1 MVTVRVGNVCARA
14 LGEMASAANVARAVR
29 RVSMRLA
36 RERWRVKFMS
46 EREIGQ
52 KSIFSASTAYRSLP
66 RLRGGA
72 GGKPQMH
79 AQAASPLSG
88 SPPQAGERAHA
99 PCLAKRLLLLLP
111 RLLRHA
117 HRPAHDVVLEPVVAD
132 LVLGAAHAAAHRDAG
147 DVHGLG

>member
-14 LGEMASAANVARAVR
+14 LGEMASAANVAGAVR

-36 RERWRVKFMS
+36 RERWREIYVGARDRSKKHFC
-46 EREIGQ
+46 REHGL
-52 KSIFSASTAYRSLP
+52 SLP
-66 RLRGGA
+66 PPLAGEGG

-111 RLLRHA
+111 PLARHA
-117 HRPAHDVVLEPVVAD
+117 DPPAP
-132 LVLGAAHAAAHRDAG
+132 
-147 DVHGLG
+147 GL